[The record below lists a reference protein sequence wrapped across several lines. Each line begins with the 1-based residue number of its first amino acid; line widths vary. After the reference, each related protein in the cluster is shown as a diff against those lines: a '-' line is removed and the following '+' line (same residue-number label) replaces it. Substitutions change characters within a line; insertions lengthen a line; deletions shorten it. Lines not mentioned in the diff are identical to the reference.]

1 MKMKLILVISIFTSW
16 IFATSLAANDY
27 LEKVMNRSKG
37 LNHSFEL
44 KILKKSKGKAN

>member
-1 MKMKLILVISIFTSW
+1 MEVILPMKIKLILIISIFASW
-16 IFATSLAANDY
+16 IFANTLAANDY

-44 KILKKSKGKAN
+44 KF